1 MLLIP
6 PAKISKIFWTGE
18 SEGADTNTGHL
29 GLFLLPAGTTALLL
43 TGEFSEAPGPPLP
56 ANLPLPWRARMGIG
70 IARPSHAAPLL
81 PRHVGLPMRVEC
93 ALHCTVPRS
102 KHCGEQ
108 SEPS

>member
-56 ANLPLPWRARMGIG
+56 ACQSA
-70 IARPSHAAPLL
+70 IAMASSHGHRHRPPVACSSTPASSRRSPYACG
-81 PRHVGLPMRVEC
+81 VC
-93 ALHCTVPRS
+93 AALHCA
-102 KHCGEQ
+102 
-108 SEPS
+108 